1 MQCHGSIYRYTS
13 TIYTVYRYLTG
24 RHADTL
30 FRRRYRYKR
39 GKIPPCE
46 SSCDLTGTRAALPS
60 SPNSSLLNL
69 CPFMARHC
77 NRAPVL
83 FDYGTPCGGQNKRL
97 GSQGN
102 RGWGGSTGSH
112 CEMAVTRRCPKIPT
126 GKIAAPLHWQTGS
139 CSRAQ
144 LPTPRPKTHATTTLV
159 IKTWRKSTGA
169 GTVQSLPVPV
179 PVPASVAS
187 VV

>member
-83 FDYGTPCGGQNKRL
+83 FDYGTPVEAKI
-97 GSQGN
+97 
-102 RGWGGSTGSH
+102 RGW
-112 CEMAVTRRCPKIPT
+112 V
-126 GKIAAPLHWQTGS
+126 
-139 CSRAQ
+139 
-144 LPTPRPKTHATTTLV
+144 
-159 IKTWRKSTGA
+159 RKETGA
-169 GTVQSLPVPV
+169 GVGVATVRWRLPGGARKYLPVKSQRSCTGKLAAVRGLSSPRHD
-179 PVPASVAS
+179 PRRTPRRLL
-187 VV
+187 